1 MLLIDFIQVTRVNF
15 HTWLCAVDDGVTYR
29 PGSIIII
36 IIIIITATATTI
48 SLRRWQQHHTI

>member
-36 IIIIITATATTI
+36 IIIIII
-48 SLRRWQQHHTI
+48 IFVHRYICS